1 MLTSR
6 GFWLV
11 LSSTVALLGGAALG
25 QLDLVFVAASLAL
38 WIGASWTWFVL
49 QTHAIESQ
57 LRVERELA
65 EQPPSRRL
73 LWADGKYH
81 MMARVLAVPAARFAG
96 SIRIQFGDR
105 VPRSARRMGA
115 PREGEVPGPVWNGS
129 GKVELEYDFQPVA
142 MGLLRFEGLYF
153 VARDPLGL
161 FTHEGFLRQPFEWL
175 VLPPPPPPPSSTES
189 RAPTR
194 KRLNLFPARGVHRH
208 LRAGSASELLDLRDY
223 VPGDPP
229 RTIAWKA
236 SARRRV
242 LMTKCFE
249 SEVPIRATLF
259 LDASSRTRRG
269 AGGHDA
275 YSQLGGLA
283 IRIARAL
290 LAAHDPVGLCI
301 IHDDGARLLPA
312 RPGGRQLTRI
322 LSRIAASAAEP
333 VGPIDCPAE
342 RLLEPALD
350 LAREIDPRL
359 FRESTPG
366 GAGEWLVAGWRA
378 LRFWVSTLIALGAA
392 LAYLSPKAR
401 AFDPATWLVF
411 LAAVAGTVA
420 VGRLFGMHRWTIWP
434 RRADP
439 RRRHLA
445 AILASWSSASM
456 GEQGRLEQNDRRL
469 SHAAQ
474 RYLAA
479 HDVPTDRSVPAT
491 APPDGAMSLLCRHL
505 LRSVAH
511 GRDNELLVLLVDLA
525 GRRAEWEAVPRALR
539 VAAARHHQAVV
550 VCPILDGDGS
560 ARAQDEAS
568 LAELRDL
575 LAPARIPVFAAND
588 RGALDQ
594 ILGRVERMRYAAR

>member
-6 GFWLV
+6 GFWLL
-11 LSSTVALLGGAALG
+11 LSSSVALLGGAALG
-25 QLDLVFVAASLAL
+25 QLDLVFVAASLAI

-49 QTHAIESQ
+49 RTHATWSR
-57 LRVERELA
+57 LRIEREIA
-65 EQPPSRRL
+65 GQPPGRRL
-73 LWADGKYH
+73 LWAEGKFH
-81 MMARVLAVPAARFAG
+81 MTARVVAVPAARFAG
-96 SIRIQFGDR
+96 SMRIQFGDR
-105 VPRSARRMGA
+105 LPRGARLLGA
-115 PREGEVPGPVWNGS
+115 PRAGGVPGPVWNGA
-129 GKVELEYDFQPVA
+129 GEVALEYDFQPVA
-142 MGLLRFEGLYF
+142 MGRLRFEGFYF

-161 FTHEGFLRQPFEWL
+161 FEHEGFLRQPFEWL

-189 RAPTR
+189 RAPTH
-194 KRLNLFPARGVHRH
+194 KRLNLLPARGVHRH

-269 AGGHDA
+269 GGHDA

-301 IHDDGARLLPA
+301 VHDHGARLLPA

-333 VGPIDCPAE
+333 VEPIDCPAE
-342 RLLEPALD
+342 RLLEPALE

-359 FRESTPG
+359 FRESKPG
-366 GAGEWLVAGWRA
+366 GVGGWLVAGWRA
-378 LRFWVSTLIALGAA
+378 LRFWVSTLIALGTA

-434 RRADP
+434 RSADP

-445 AILASWSSASM
+445 AILASWSGASM
-456 GEQGRLEQNDRRL
+456 GEQGRLEQHDRRL
-469 SHAAQ
+469 AHAAQ

-479 HDVPTDRSVPAT
+479 HDVPTDRLVPGT
-491 APPDGAMSLLCRHL
+491 SGSDGAMSLLCRHL

-511 GRDNELLVLLVDLA
+511 GRDNELLVLLVDFA
-525 GRRAEWEAVPRALR
+525 GRRVEWEAVARALR

-550 VCPILDGDGS
+550 VCPILDGAGS
-560 ARAQDEAS
+560 ARAQAVAS

-575 LAPARIPVFAAND
+575 LAPARIPVLAAND
-588 RGALDQ
+588 RRALDL
-594 ILGRVERMRYAAR
+594 ILGRVERMRFAAR